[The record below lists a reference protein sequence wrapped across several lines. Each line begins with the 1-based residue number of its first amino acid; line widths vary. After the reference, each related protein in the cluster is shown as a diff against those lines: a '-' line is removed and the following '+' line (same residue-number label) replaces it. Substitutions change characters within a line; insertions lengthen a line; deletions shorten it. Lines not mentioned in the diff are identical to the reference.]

1 MHIKRE
7 RSSLYDPEVE
17 DDRRPAR
24 RTRIGEHQNDGTA
37 DELMATN
44 RQDQRSIQN
53 QAFHAGPYQSRHQ
66 QPLSQINAGFFKSE
80 NDPFMQQMNRQ
91 PVQDSIPL
99 WQHNLSY
106 PTHGLPIQSQ
116 PTLNGFCGPTYQ
128 SESQSQGFCGTTHQQ
143 PVNQNHPRVYEQ
155 IEQNR
160 VKMEETMTFPAGFG
174 VEENEWKVSLIT
186 SPPGGPLPT
195 IKNPMMPLKGDKT
208 KSVRGCELTVNH
220 PLQVEEQYGTD
231 FLPEVPGNVPFGN
244 GFMQTT
250 NGYDVST
257 RGIEPRH
264 FSGNNNQNFLYGN
277 RVAVGQSLVP
287 QMWPTLE
294 NQFQP
299 ANGCFQPSFDLGH
312 SSAGFLGQPRL
323 QAGFEPEQNF
333 GLSQASLQS
342 TWATR
347 DQNYSTGLSNQ
358 ASLFDPIPKR
368 EQSYPVL
375 GSMNFASTGGMNE
388 AFPAGTISP
397 KALQINPSPAT
408 PTMPY
413 ETAHNAM
420 MPVSEDQH
428 LSSASSSEQLD
439 ALLAPSKK
447 LNAKGRTALPQRPYS
462 SSQSSS
468 SSSSSDSNRRTD
480 KQQTPRKSKK
490 LSELRPKP
498 APSAVPDQSSLAEPE
513 LSPAKLHRQQQDE
526 RLLELRRA
534 GMSYKDIKKEP
545 GFEECA
551 ESTLRG
557 RYRTL
562 TVAPEDRVRKPVWKP
577 RDVSL
582 LFMF

>member
-7 RSSLYDPEVE
+7 RPSLYDQEIEE
-17 DDRRPAR
+17 DQRPAR
-24 RTRIGEHQNDGTA
+24 RSRIGDHQNDGAA
-37 DELMATN
+37 DEIMATSQ
-44 RQDQRSIQN
+44 QDQHPVLN
-53 QAFHAGPYQSRHQ
+53 QESHAGPYQFRH
-66 QPLSQINAGFFKSE
+66 QPLSQMSAGYFKSE
-80 NDPFMQQMNRQ
+80 SDPFVQQMNQQ

-99 WQHNLSY
+99 WQQNLSY
-106 PTHGLPIQSQ
+106 PAHGLPIQDQ
-116 PTLNGFCGPTYQ
+116 PVLNGFCGPTYQ
-128 SESQSQGFCGTTHQQ
+128 TEPHFQGYCGTTHQQ

-155 IEQNR
+155 VEQNR

-174 VEENEWKVSLIT
+174 VEDNEWKVSLIT
-186 SPPGGPLPT
+186 SPPADPLPIT
-195 IKNPMMPLKGDKT
+195 KNPMTPLMTDKT
-208 KSVRGCELTVNH
+208 KPDRGCELTVNH
-220 PLQVEEQYGTD
+220 PLQAEEQYGND
-231 FLPEVPGNVPFGN
+231 FLPELPGNAPFGN
-244 GFMQTT
+244 GFLQTT
-250 NGYDVST
+250 GGYNVST
-257 RGIEPRH
+257 RSLEPRH
-264 FSGNNNQNFLYGN
+264 FNGNDNQSFLYSN

-287 QMWPTLE
+287 QMWPTFE

-299 ANGCFQPSFDLGH
+299 ANGCLQPSFDLGH
-312 SSAGFLGQPRL
+312 SNLGVLGQPRL
-323 QAGFEPEQNF
+323 QGGFEHEHNF
-333 GLSQASLQS
+333 GLGQALPQS
-342 TWATR
+342 TWATNS
-347 DQNYSTGLSNQ
+347 QNFPNGLSNQ
-358 ASLFDPIPKR
+358 ASAFDPIPKR
-368 EQSYPVL
+368 EHSDPII
-375 GSMNFASTGGMNE
+375 GSLNFASTGGMSE

-408 PTMPY
+408 PTISY
-413 ETAHNAM
+413 EQAYNAM
-420 MPVSEDQH
+420 LPVNEEQQ

-439 ALLAPSKK
+439 ALLTPTRK

-468 SSSSSDSNRRTD
+468 SSSSSDSNRRTE

-498 APSAVPDQSSLAEPE
+498 APSAVLEQSSLAEPE

-562 TVAPEDRVRKPVWKP
+562 TVAPEDRVRKPIWKP
-577 RDVSL
+577 RDVSS
-582 LFMF
+582 LFLF